1 MPRTAISTFSD
12 RGTFISYLTSP
23 RQRPPSMPPTAL
35 RSALPQALSRPLDSG
50 GIRGVFYCPSCAI
63 WRRTLSTRRSS
74 SHRTSGSSSS
84 SNTALGAR
92 RKAAADINPGIRRS
106 QHFTTASTA
115 SVNVPPRLRELHAA
129 LNRVGDVA
137 TDRVDLSR
145 LQLALRGLES
155 EEPLVRVAGEFLC
168 LFFLFLITPS

>member
-1 MPRTAISTFSD
+1 
-12 RGTFISYLTSP
+12 
-23 RQRPPSMPPTAL
+23 MPPTAL
-35 RSALPQALSRPLDSG
+35 RSALPRALSRPLDSG
-50 GIRGVFYCPSCAI
+50 GIRGVFYCPSCAT

-74 SHRTSGSSSS
+74 SHRSSS

-92 RKAAADINPGIRRS
+92 GKAAANINPGIRRS

-168 LFFLFLITPS
+168 LCFAFLFFVFLFAPS

>member
-1 MPRTAISTFSD
+1 
-12 RGTFISYLTSP
+12 
-23 RQRPPSMPPTAL
+23 MPPTAL
-35 RSALPQALSRPLDSG
+35 RSALPRALSRPLDSG
-50 GIRGVFYCPSCAI
+50 GIRGVFYCPSCAT

-74 SHRTSGSSSS
+74 SHRS

-92 RKAAADINPGIRRS
+92 GKAAADINPGIRRS

-168 LFFLFLITPS
+168 LFFSFLFFSLLLRDNGEGREWRGLLVSSARVE